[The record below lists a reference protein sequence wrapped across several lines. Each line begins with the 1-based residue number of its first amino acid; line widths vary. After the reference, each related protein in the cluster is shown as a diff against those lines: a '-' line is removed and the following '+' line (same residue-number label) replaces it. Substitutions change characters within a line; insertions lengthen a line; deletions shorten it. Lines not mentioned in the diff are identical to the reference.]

1 VNNDVRI
8 GDRMKV
14 AFLPDYRVSVAEAII
29 PAADISE
36 QISTAGMEA
45 SGTGNMKLSMNGALT
60 VGTYDGANIE
70 ILEEVGAEN
79 FYLFGLRAE
88 QIEEMK
94 HKGLYNPYEYYS
106 GNERTKAVMDA
117 LASDRFSPQE
127 PGLFRWIYDEILHRG
142 DRYFH
147 LADLPSYIEINQSV
161 DADYLNQEL
170 WSRKA
175 ALNVARIGK
184 FSSDRTIVEYARDIW
199 HIGAFEQPYVPKP
212 RPEEIAAVVLPPS
225 TSRESSTTVSE
236 R

>member
-1 VNNDVRI
+1 
-8 GDRMKV
+8 
-14 AFLPDYRVSVAEAII
+14 
-29 PAADISE
+29 
-36 QISTAGMEA
+36 
-45 SGTGNMKLSMNGALT
+45 
-60 VGTYDGANIE
+60 VG
-70 ILEEVGAEN
+70 VEN

-94 HKGLYNPYEYYS
+94 RKGLYNPFEYYAT
-106 GNERTKAVMDA
+106 NERTKAVMDA

-161 DADYLNQEL
+161 DTDYLDQGL

-184 FSSDRTIVEYARDIW
+184 FSSDRTILEYARDIW
-199 HIGAFEQPYVPKP
+199 HIGPFEQPYVAKP
-212 RPEEIAAVVLPPS
+212 RSEDLLAALTPPAAP
-225 TSRESSTTVSE
+225 TQSSSVGS
-236 R
+236 